1 MEYRCFGRT
10 GVLVSPLALGTMNF
24 GQPTPE
30 EESLKIIRRAVDAGI
45 NFIDTANVYNKGE
58 SERIIGKALKLMKN
72 RNSLF
77 IATKVYNP
85 MGEGPNDR
93 GVSRYHIMEECE
105 NSLRRLGIDHIDLY
119 QLHRPSFTV
128 PQEETLRALDDLI
141 RQGKVRYIGTS
152 TFPAWKVM
160 EGLSLSEKYLL
171 NRYVSEQSPYNLL
184 DRRIE
189 NEMVPFAQHHEV
201 ALIPWSPLA
210 GGLLTGRYPLEEPA
224 PTGSRGEWGAR
235 LWKERINQEG
245 KAVAYRL
252 KEYAEKKGM
261 TAVQLALLWVKDQ
274 PGICS
279 PIVGPRTLEHLE
291 AALSIVEKRLDPEDA
306 AFCDSLVPPGTAVSD
321 FFNTSGW
328 MKGHR

>member
-1 MEYRCFGRT
+1 
-10 GVLVSPLALGTMNF
+10 
-24 GQPTPE
+24 
-30 EESLKIIRRAVDAGI
+30 
-45 NFIDTANVYNKGE
+45 
-58 SERIIGKALKLMKN
+58 
-72 RNSLF
+72 
-77 IATKVYNP
+77 
-85 MGEGPNDR
+85 
-93 GVSRYHIMEECE
+93 
-105 NSLRRLGIDHIDLY
+105 
-119 QLHRPSFTV
+119 
-128 PQEETLRALDDLI
+128 
-141 RQGKVRYIGTS
+141 
-152 TFPAWKVM
+152 M

-261 TAVQLALLWVKDQ
+261 TAAQLALLWVKDQ

-306 AFCDSLVPPGTAVSD
+306 AFCDSLVPPGTAETD